1 MDDTYCEKRSTI
13 VVDLVP
19 SELFQISN
27 IVKMTTF
34 EVISLRLSL
43 NHTKLLDYCER
54 ASQVKDLVKTNGE
67 VRHPDNWGPG
77 CSNGTVFLSKAN
89 RRDHF

>member
-34 EVISLRLSL
+34 VVISLRLFAIES
-43 NHTKLLDYCER
+43 H
-54 ASQVKDLVKTNGE
+54 KTTG
-67 VRHPDNWGPG
+67 
-77 CSNGTVFLSKAN
+77 LQ
-89 RRDHF
+89 